1 METKIWILIFV
12 TLLIFQVETEAGS
25 CCLSY
30 TKRPR
35 RCAVLKGYDIQAI
48 TGGCDLAAIIF
59 HTGKGKSICADPAQS
74 WTQSRVA
81 CLKMK
86 AARVK
91 DTGIRYPF

>member
-1 METKIWILIFV
+1 MVIKICILAFV

-48 TGGCDLAAIIF
+48 TGSCDLAAIIF
-59 HTGKGKSICADPAQS
+59 HTKKGKSICADPAQN
-74 WTQSRVA
+74 WTQSRVT

-91 DTGIRYPF
+91 NPGI